1 MEVLKRGLVLLMVF
15 MVFQR
20 GEGQLFENFYR
31 GTCPNLE
38 MIVKQVVS
46 TKFSQTF
53 VTIPATLRLFFHDCF
68 VEGCDASVMI
78 ASPNGDAEKDAQDN
92 LSLAGDG
99 FDTVIKAK
107 QAVEKQCPGIVSCA
121 DILAL
126 AARDVVVLAG
136 GPSWEVELGRRDGLV
151 SQASKVA
158 GNLPDPEFNLVQ
170 LNTIF
175 AKNNLTQFDMIA
187 LSGAHTLGFSHCNRF
202 SNRLYSSSSPVV
214 DPSLDPNYAQQL
226 MQACPQ
232 NVDPSIAI
240 NMDPETPRTF
250 DNVYYQNL
258 VSGKGLFT
266 SDEVLFSDP
275 ASQPTG
281 RCTSGSKLIC
291 NSPLGQKFELRKK
304 MEIIGRCFTLFILV
318 IILRV
323 GEGKL
328 SQAFYNSTC
337 PNVESIGCDASIM
350 IASPNGDAEKDAPD
364 NLSLAGDGFDTVIK
378 AKKAVEAKCPKVVS
392 CADILAIAT
401 RDVIVLAGG
410 PSFEVELGRRDGL
423 VSKASSVAG
432 QLPGPNFNL
441 SQLNSMFAQHN
452 LTQTDMIALS
462 GTHTVGFSH
471 CSRFANRLYSFS
483 PSSPVDPDLDPTYVK
498 QLKQACPQ
506 NVDPSIAINMD
517 PVTPRTFDNKYFKNL
532 VAKKGLFTS
541 DEVLYTNRTSRP
553 TVVRFSKKQNVFK
566 EAFITAMRKLGRV
579 GVKTDRGMLVALA
592 NSGIRVIVSIP
603 NEQLLGIGQSN
614 SLQLIGS
621 LGTSLHIILQPTSR
635 QFVLVPRF

>member
-46 TKFSQTF
+46 TKFTQTF

-107 QAVEKQCPGIVSCA
+107 QAVEVQCPGIVSCA

-126 AARDVVVLAG
+126 AARDVVVL
-136 GPSWEVELGRRDGLV
+136 
-151 SQASKVA
+151 
-158 GNLPDPEFNLVQ
+158 
-170 LNTIF
+170 
-175 AKNNLTQFDMIA
+175 
-187 LSGAHTLGFSHCNRF
+187 
-202 SNRLYSSSSPVV
+202 
-214 DPSLDPNYAQQL
+214 
-226 MQACPQ
+226 
-232 NVDPSIAI
+232 
-240 NMDPETPRTF
+240 
-250 DNVYYQNL
+250 
-258 VSGKGLFT
+258 
-266 SDEVLFSDP
+266 
-275 ASQPTG
+275 
-281 RCTSGSKLIC
+281 
-291 NSPLGQKFELRKK
+291 
-304 MEIIGRCFTLFILV
+304 
-318 IILRV
+318 V

-337 PNVESIGCDASIM
+337 PNVESIVRKVVEEKFSQTFVTVPATLRLFFHDCFVEGCDASIM

-410 PSFEVELGRRDGL
+410 PSFEVELGRRDGF
-423 VSKASSVAG
+423 VSKASRVAG

-462 GTHTVGFSH
+462 GAHTVGFSH

-483 PSSPVDPDLDPTYVK
+483 PSSSVDPDLDPTYVK

-541 DEVLYTNRTSRP
+541 DEVLYTNRASRP
-553 TVVRFSKKQNVFK
+553 TVVRFSKKQNVLK

-579 GVKTDRGMLVALA
+579 GVKTGKH
-592 NSGIRVIVSIP
+592 GEIRVDCTAF
-603 NEQLLGIGQSN
+603 N
-614 SLQLIGS
+614 
-621 LGTSLHIILQPTSR
+621 
-635 QFVLVPRF
+635 